1 MNIYEEPVFTIGQFA
16 AMHGINK
23 KTLMW
28 YDEIGLLKP
37 AFVRANGY
45 RCYTYKQSG
54 MLETILML
62 RALHMPLSDIAD
74 FMADRSAPALASLLT
89 DKLAEVDEMIRYLEE
104 LRTVMEKRRAEMRQL
119 CVIDVDAIAVVE
131 EPADQYHLTVET
143 SPDLTLAQGAA
154 RVTAAI
160 QAHQLTACR
169 DIRYGALLPL
179 AAIKAGRY
187 DDYTALLI
195 TLPPAR
201 RDDADRVQPAGRY
214 LRAYCQGPWEGLA
227 ARYQAMCTYAA
238 EHGLALAGDAYES
251 GINDAI
257 AGSMAETITQIEIAV
272 VER

>member
-104 LRTVMEKRRAEMRQL
+104 LRTVM
-119 CVIDVDAIAVVE
+119 AVQRCGSSVSSMWT
-131 EPADQYHLTVET
+131 PSLLLK
-143 SPDLTLAQGAA
+143 SP
-154 RVTAAI
+154 R
-160 QAHQLTACR
+160 
-169 DIRYGALLPL
+169 
-179 AAIKAGRY
+179 
-187 DDYTALLI
+187 
-195 TLPPAR
+195 
-201 RDDADRVQPAGRY
+201 
-214 LRAYCQGPWEGLA
+214 
-227 ARYQAMCTYAA
+227 
-238 EHGLALAGDAYES
+238 
-251 GINDAI
+251 IN
-257 AGSMAETITQIEIAV
+257 TISP
-272 VER
+272 

>member
-1 MNIYEEPVFTIGQFA
+1 MNIYEGPVFTIGQFA

-62 RALHMPLSDIAD
+62 RAL
-74 FMADRSAPALASLLT
+74 
-89 DKLAEVDEMIRYLEE
+89 
-104 LRTVMEKRRAEMRQL
+104 
-119 CVIDVDAIAVVE
+119 
-131 EPADQYHLTVET
+131 
-143 SPDLTLAQGAA
+143 
-154 RVTAAI
+154 
-160 QAHQLTACR
+160 
-169 DIRYGALLPL
+169 LPL
-179 AAIKAGRY
+179 AAIEAGRY
-187 DDYTALLI
+187 DDYSALLI

-227 ARYQAMCTYAA
+227 ARYQAMCAYAA
-238 EHGLALAGDAYES
+238 EHGLAFAGDAYES

>member
-1 MNIYEEPVFTIGQFA
+1 MNIYEGPVFTIGQFA

-62 RALHMPLSDIAD
+62 RALHMPLSDIAA

-143 SPDLTLAQGAA
+143 SPDLTLAQGAVQ
-154 RVTAAI
+154 VTAAI
-160 QAHQLTACR
+160 QAHQLTARRALSARLLSGPVGRPGGTLSGHARLRRRTWACPCR
-169 DIRYGALLPL
+169 RCVRERHQRCHRRIDGRGHHPDRDRCGRKIKRKRYWPNRQNTVASVLHFRS
-179 AAIKAGRY
+179 AHF
-187 DDYTALLI
+187 TWH
-195 TLPPAR
+195 
-201 RDDADRVQPAGRY
+201 Q
-214 LRAYCQGPWEGLA
+214 
-227 ARYQAMCTYAA
+227 
-238 EHGLALAGDAYES
+238 
-251 GINDAI
+251 
-257 AGSMAETITQIEIAV
+257 
-272 VER
+272 

>member
-104 LRTVMEKRRAEMRQL
+104 LRTVMEKRRAEMR
-119 CVIDVDAIAVVE
+119 
-131 EPADQYHLTVET
+131 
-143 SPDLTLAQGAA
+143 
-154 RVTAAI
+154 
-160 QAHQLTACR
+160 
-169 DIRYGALLPL
+169 
-179 AAIKAGRY
+179 
-187 DDYTALLI
+187 
-195 TLPPAR
+195 
-201 RDDADRVQPAGRY
+201 
-214 LRAYCQGPWEGLA
+214 
-227 ARYQAMCTYAA
+227 
-238 EHGLALAGDAYES
+238 
-251 GINDAI
+251 
-257 AGSMAETITQIEIAV
+257 
-272 VER
+272 

>member
-1 MNIYEEPVFTIGQFA
+1 MNIYEGPVFTIGQFA

-143 SPDLTLAQGAA
+143 SPDLTLAQGAVQ
-154 RVTAAI
+154 VTAAI

-179 AAIKAGRY
+179 AAIEAGRY
-187 DDYTALLI
+187 DDYSALLI
-195 TLPPAR
+195 TLPLAR
-201 RDDADRVQPAGRY
+201 RDGADRVQPAGRY

-227 ARYQAMCTYAA
+227 ARYQAMCAYAA
-238 EHGLALAGDAYES
+238 EHGLDLIGDAYES

-272 VER
+272 VE